1 MTYLP
6 DSAASRLPSGAPPHP
21 TLRTPKTKC
30 RMFDDEV
37 ALIPSMKGM
46 EAAEVISKV
55 NEAEEEAVAEAL
67 AELEAGT
74 PEDEKDRVSK
84 VTASAVSPSTQ
95 RTSRK
100 TCPAY
105 CAKSNPRTAPCG

>member
-6 DSAASRLPSGAPPHP
+6 DSAASRLPSGAP
-21 TLRTPKTKC
+21 LRTPKTKC

-84 VTASAVSPSTQ
+84 VNRQ
-95 RTSRK
+95 RRLS
-100 TCPAY
+100 
-105 CAKSNPRTAPCG
+105 